1 MKSILLSLYVLEM
14 QLTITIRNQWFSGFL
29 NVKSG
34 EKHSKC
40 EFKCILDRDY

>member
-34 EKHSKC
+34 EN
-40 EFKCILDRDY
+40 ILNVNSNAY